1 MERLLADTAVL
12 LPGPLDPDP
21 RRPHRTDHLL
31 QALQRNPHHLLNCM
45 AGFHASA
52 HKLKYSRVRTF
63 ISCYRVRVFLLA
75 LYVVLKINKVLKK
88 ITIVD

>member
-1 MERLLADTAVL
+1 MFVCLDYVEVERLLADTAVL

-31 QALQRNPHHLLNCM
+31 QALQRNPHHVLNM
-45 AGFHASA
+45 HASA

-63 ISCYRVRVFLLA
+63 ISCYLVRAYLLA
-75 LYVVLKINKVLKK
+75 LHLVLKSIKYL
-88 ITIVD
+88 